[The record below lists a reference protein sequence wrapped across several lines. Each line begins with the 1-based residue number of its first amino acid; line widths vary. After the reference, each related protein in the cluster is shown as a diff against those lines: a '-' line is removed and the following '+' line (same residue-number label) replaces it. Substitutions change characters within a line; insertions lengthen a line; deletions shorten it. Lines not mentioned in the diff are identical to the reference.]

1 MFNNLQEYYNYLD
14 SDTCY
19 KEVIGMSSNLKPILN
34 NLETEEV
41 KKKCSFEI
49 CFQDFHFR
57 NGEYIPLFASGEN
70 HYPSL
75 EQFNDL
81 DYLKQRALN
90 CLNNKYT
97 AKYFHLLY
105 QKTNN
110 KKEAVK
116 AIESY
121 FELLKTSKLDLKDN
135 LEIRGFLE
143 TFDNLIYLSEKVK
156 YNQKEVI
163 QFVKDIIRQS
173 KIKGYSLFHCIDF
186 VTNNMKLDAD
196 SKQFFF
202 DIVETEINDIQF
214 PELRENFLKLGVS
227 LAQKIG
233 KPQKE
238 YQNLLGEYY
247 LQEAEKEGGG
257 FYVHDIYL
265 KAINTFKNAG
275 NKTKQDEV
283 SKLIQDSKNSIK
295 LPKTETQFES
305 PLIDK
310 YFKSLNKVTT
320 ELTENNTSD
329 TVYEYLIL
337 VKNIFPKASMLE
349 QFTKPQTF
357 DMFTTITFDKNKNI
371 SVNDSKGVNSYHTY
385 FQLFSIEHLKQIFF
399 KGQSNGKITYESLKD
414 YLENNTWYND
424 VNIIINPDE
433 KDYSFRWID
442 FILPPLKLFFEQSE
456 KDIENSSHTPEGY
469 ILAIDSLTMKF
480 EGVLRDFSNKIGAQT
495 IESEDTKTKQR
506 IDFNTLFD
514 NEKFKAIIPEEDV
527 AFFKFLFTSKGIN
540 LRNNIA
546 HSFYTPKDYSA
557 SIVWLLICAFLK
569 LGNYQFNSNKSDG
582 KQ

>member
-19 KEVIGMSSNLKPILN
+19 KEVIGLSSNLKPILN
-34 NLETEEV
+34 NLETEEE

-57 NGEYIPLFASGEN
+57 SGEYIPLFASGEN
-70 HYPSL
+70 CYPAL

-90 CLNNKYT
+90 CSNHKYK
-97 AKYFHLLY
+97 AKYIHLLY
-105 QKTNN
+105 HKTND
-110 KKEAVK
+110 KREAVK
-116 AIESY
+116 AIDSY
-121 FELLKTSKLDLKDN
+121 FELLKTSILDLKDN
-135 LEIRGFLE
+135 LEIRGFLD
-143 TFDNLIYLSEKVK
+143 TFDNLIFLSEKVK
-156 YNQKEVI
+156 YKQIEVI

-186 VTNNMKLDAD
+186 VTNNMKLDAN

-227 LAQKIG
+227 LVQKIG

-238 YQNLLGEYY
+238 YQNLLGDYY
-247 LQEAEKEGGG
+247 LKEAEKEDGG
-257 FYVHDIYL
+257 FNVHNIYL
-265 KAINTFKNAG
+265 EALNTFKKAG

-295 LPKTETQFES
+295 LGKVETQLES
-305 PLIDK
+305 PFIDK
-310 YFKSLNKVTT
+310 YFKSLDKVTT
-320 ELTENNTSD
+320 ELTENNSSD
-329 TVYEYLIL
+329 TIYEYLIL
-337 VKNIFPKASMLE
+337 AKNIFPKASMLE

-357 DMFTTITFDKNKNI
+357 DLVTTITFDKNNNI
-371 SVNDSKGVNSYHTY
+371 SVNNSKGVNSYHTY

-399 KGQSNGKITYESLKD
+399 KGQSNGKINYESLKD
-414 YLENNTWYND
+414 YLENSTWFND

-456 KDIENSSHTPEGY
+456 KDIENSTHTPEGY

-480 EGVLRDFSNKIGAQT
+480 EGVLRDFSNRIGAQI
-495 IESEDTKTKQR
+495 IESDETKTEQR
-506 IDFNTLFD
+506 IDFDKLFD
-514 NEKFKAIIPEEDV
+514 NEKFKAVIPVDDI
-527 AFFKFLFTSKGIN
+527 ALFKFLFTRRGIN

-546 HSFYTPKDYSA
+546 HSFYAPKDYSV

-569 LGNYQFNSNKSDG
+569 LGNYEFKKSS
-582 KQ
+582 